1 MGTGRTLT
9 HFPGKWPEPAIKP
22 PAPTVET
29 AFVDKEKVGVSRARA
44 LGDLVTIAGCSLIV
58 FALAFHFQ
66 IPHRLAQQSLG
77 RNGATSDALVCC
89 LATLAIGLIVFTSRR
104 WRETVR
110 DSVQAAAHRALYD
123 PLTGLPNRILLHEQL
138 TAALAKTRGREHEA
152 RVAVLFVDLDRFKHV
167 NDHFGHA
174 AGDHLLTAV
183 AERLRAAV
191 RTEDLL
197 ARLGGDEF
205 VVVCQEVTYTG
216 EAETI
221 AERLVMALTHPF
233 FVKNEEL
240 GVSASVG
247 IAFSDTTGRGR
258 KESADTLLHDADA
271 AMYRAKSQ
279 GPGRY
284 VIFDRSMK
292 ADRVN
297 RDKIEERLREAIE
310 DEEFVLHYQ
319 PIIDVA
325 DERIVGV
332 EALIRWEDPA
342 RGTIPPLDFV
352 PQLEESG
359 LIVPVGEWALEEAC
373 RQITA
378 WTEAFPA
385 IGPLRVSVNV
395 SPRQLLQAHFGDV
408 VTRVLQRT
416 GTRPS
421 QLCLEIT
428 EAALMGDVVAAW
440 AELRKVK
447 ALGVELAID
456 DFGTGYSS
464 VSYVRN
470 FALDALKIDQSFV
483 RAMNTCVEDTAIV
496 KAVIHMAHALS
507 LVTVAEGVETPD
519 QLAQLKELGCDLAQ
533 GYLFSRPQPPDAIQG
548 LFAEDLKARR
558 RQSRRARPLEFAE

>member
-1 MGTGRTLT
+1 
-9 HFPGKWPEPAIKP
+9 
-22 PAPTVET
+22 VET
-29 AFVDKEKVGVSRARA
+29 EKASSSRLRV
-44 LGDLVTIAGCSLIV
+44 LGDLVAVAGCSLVV
-58 FALAFHFQ
+58 FAIAFHFR
-66 IPHRLAQQSLG
+66 IPSRLAEQSVG
-77 RNGATSDALVCC
+77 HNGATSDAAVCF
-89 LATLAIGLIVFTSRR
+89 LATLAIGLIIFTSR
-104 WRETVR
+104 
-110 DSVQAAAHRALYD
+110 AATHRALYD
-123 PLTGLPNRILLHEQL
+123 PLSGLPNRILLHEKL
-138 TAALAKTRGREHEA
+138 TEALAKARTSEN
-152 RVAVLFVDLDRFKHV
+152 RVAVLFVDLDRFKQV
-167 NDHFGHA
+167 NDTYGHA

-183 AERLRAAV
+183 SERLRSAV

-197 ARLGGDEF
+197 ARIGGDEF

-221 AERLVMALTHPF
+221 AERLLMALAHPF
-233 FVKNEEL
+233 FVKNEQL
-240 GVSASVG
+240 SVSASVG
-247 IAFSDTTGRGR
+247 IAFTENTTKGR

-284 VIFDRSMK
+284 TIFDRSMK

-297 RDKIEERLREAIE
+297 RGKIEERLRDAIE
-310 DEEFVLHYQ
+310 NDEFVLHYQ
-319 PIIDVA
+319 PILNMA

-332 EALIRWEDPA
+332 EALIRWEDPT
-342 RGTIPPLDFV
+342 RGTIPPMDFV

-373 RQITA
+373 NQVTA
-378 WTEAFPA
+378 WTKAFPSV
-385 IGPLRVSVNV
+385 GPLRVSVNV

-408 VTRVLQRT
+408 VTRVLQET
-416 GTRPS
+416 GTRPD

-447 ALGVELAID
+447 ALGVALAID

-470 FALDALKIDQSFV
+470 FALDSLKIDQSFV
-483 RAMNTCVEDTAIV
+483 RALSSCAEDTAIV

-507 LVTVAEGVETPD
+507 LDTVAEGVETPD
-519 QLAQLKELGCDLAQ
+519 QLALLKDLGCDYAQ
-533 GYLFSRPQPPDAIQG
+533 GYLFSRPQPPEVLEAS
-548 LFAEDLKARR
+548 FAEKTRRARPKA
-558 RQSRRARPLEFAE
+558 SRRARPLEFAE

>member
-1 MGTGRTLT
+1 
-9 HFPGKWPEPAIKP
+9 
-22 PAPTVET
+22 VET
-29 AFVDKEKVGVSRARA
+29 EKTGVSRVRVA
-44 LGDLVTIAGCSLIV
+44 GDLVAVAGCSLIV
-58 FALAFHFQ
+58 FALALHFQ

-77 RNGATSDALVCC
+77 DNGATSDAAVFF

-110 DSVQAAAHRALYD
+110 DASQAATHRALYD
-123 PLTGLPNRILLHEQL
+123 PLSGLPNRILLHERL
-138 TAALAKTRGREHEA
+138 TDALAKSREHEA
-152 RVAVLFVDLDRFKHV
+152 RVAVLFIDLDRFKQV

-205 VVVCQEVTYTG
+205 VVVCPQVTYTG

-221 AERLVMALTHPF
+221 AERLLMALAHPF

-247 IAFSDTTGRGR
+247 IAFSDNTSKGR

-284 VIFDRSMK
+284 TIFDRTMK
-292 ADRVN
+292 ADRVT
-297 RDKIEERLREAIE
+297 RDKVEDRLRDAVAN
-310 DEEFVLHYQ
+310 DEFVLHYQ
-319 PIIDVA
+319 PIIDVS

-332 EALIRWEDPA
+332 EALLRWEDPA

-378 WTEAFPA
+378 WTETFPSV
-385 IGPLRVSVNV
+385 GPLRVSVNV

-416 GTRPS
+416 GTRPT

-428 EAALMGDVVAAW
+428 EAALMGDVVSAW

-447 ALGVELAID
+447 ALGVQLAID

-470 FALDALKIDQSFV
+470 FALDSLKIDQSFV
-483 RAMNTCVEDTAIV
+483 RAMSTCTEDTAIV

-507 LVTVAEGVETPD
+507 LATVAEGVETPE
-519 QLAQLKELGCDLAQ
+519 QLSQLKALGCDLAQ
-533 GYLFSRPQPPDAIQG
+533 GYLFSRPQPPDAIDG
-548 LFAEDLKARR
+548 LLAEESRR
-558 RQSRRARPLEFAE
+558 RPRQLRTAQPVDAAR